1 MRKIMNGAIIALLFV
16 GFALV
21 SGANTPAVASNI
33 GPLCWAGS
41 CPDMNEAPAATH
53 PRLAAVFQFRS
64 PYACGIESPAYTFYY
79 NAKAVAC
86 PADGKLAITPNPK
99 GSN

>member
-1 MRKIMNGAIIALLFV
+1 MRKIMNSALLAMFFV

-41 CPDMNEAPAATH
+41 CPDMNKAHAVTH
-53 PRLAAVFQFRS
+53 PALAAVFQFSS
-64 PYACGIESPAYTFYY
+64 PYACGIASPAYTFYY
-79 NAKAVAC
+79 NAHALPC
-86 PADGKLAITPNPK
+86 SSNGQLAITPNSK